1 MLPPAAPTHAGDY
14 QRQSRGKHSLIV
26 SSFWCHTVTFW
37 NLIRIEGVRCIS
49 WGLEV
54 SPNLI
59 LRTKHEI
66 TFNISSLHKC
76 SNYFNFLNPPLN
88 DAPSSLFPA
97 AAPHSSPGCQCL
109 MIFYM
114 KSLPPPRAV
123 MSAHVNL
130 PTLIELDLKSHLSN
144 STLLTNPFYILKF

>member
-1 MLPPAAPTHAGDY
+1 M
-14 QRQSRGKHSLIV
+14 
-26 SSFWCHTVTFW
+26 
-37 NLIRIEGVRCIS
+37 
-49 WGLEV
+49 

-97 AAPHSSPGCQCL
+97 AAPHSSPGCRCL

-114 KSLPPPRAV
+114 KSLPPPWAV

-144 STLLTNPFYILKF
+144 STLLTNPFYILKFKIDAYLEREIKLFSLVTRRSILCSDSVTKYERES